1 MKVRSHLR
9 FCALTVAA
17 ACWANLAAAQ
27 EISVKL
33 GVLADMSGIFSDIG
47 GKGAAEATRMAVEDF
62 MKRPDSERFKIEV
75 VAADAQNKPDVSSAI
90 VREWFDTEGVDAL
103 LDLPTSAISLAV
115 APLAREK
122 NKVALFTASGTSDLT
137 GSACTPNSVHW
148 TYDTWAL
155 SHGTADAITK
165 AGDKTWFFMTADFA
179 LGHSLERDASAVIE
193 ENGGE
198 VVGSVRHP
206 TAAADFSSYLL
217 QAQGTGAEVIAL
229 ANAGGDTINAIKQA
243 SEFGIVQAGQKLAGM
258 LLFLSDIHSLGLETA
273 QGLQL
278 TTAFYWDLN
287 DKTREFGERYAA
299 RNDGRYPTMNQAGAY
314 SATLAYLEAVAEVGS
329 AEDGA
334 AVVKAMRER
343 GPFDDPLFGKT
354 WLREDGRVVHDMML
368 VQVKSPEESEKPYDY
383 YKVLA
388 TIPGDKAFRPLEEG
402 GCPMIE

>member
-1 MKVRSHLR
+1 
-9 FCALTVAA
+9 VAA

-115 APLAREK
+115 APLAKEK

-217 QAQGTGAEVIAL
+217 
-229 ANAGGDTINAIKQA
+229 
-243 SEFGIVQAGQKLAGM
+243 
-258 LLFLSDIHSLGLETA
+258 
-273 QGLQL
+273 
-278 TTAFYWDLN
+278 
-287 DKTREFGERYAA
+287 
-299 RNDGRYPTMNQAGAY
+299 
-314 SATLAYLEAVAEVGS
+314 
-329 AEDGA
+329 
-334 AVVKAMRER
+334 
-343 GPFDDPLFGKT
+343 
-354 WLREDGRVVHDMML
+354 
-368 VQVKSPEESEKPYDY
+368 
-383 YKVLA
+383 
-388 TIPGDKAFRPLEEG
+388 
-402 GCPMIE
+402 